1 MTVTVEGTNITATVN
16 GAGQFVLANVPAGAI
31 TLRFNGAGANAQ
43 LNLGSIPAGTT
54 IIINVVVNGSSAE
67 LQQKTVNGDTEI
79 EGRIESIAG
88 STLKVAGRTVLV
100 TASTIIRH
108 GDTAMTLSQLEV
120 GQRVHVKGNT
130 AGTGTTATTTA
141 TTIIVQNFNT
151 SVPVNL
157 EGTVSGLT
165 GTAAAFQ
172 FTVNGRTVKGDAT
185 TEFKGGGKSPSF
197 ADLAN
202 GDEVHVKGTQ
212 REGFVQAERINF
224 EDEDD
229 GADEFEAE
237 GVVSGLTGT
246 CPSITF
252 TLAGRTFRTNAST
265 EFKGAACAAVAN
277 GRKVEAEGMVQT
289 DGSILAKKVESEDD
303 RDDDAHEWESH
314 GAVSAVS
321 GACPSITFTLSAR
334 TVRTNSSTR
343 FDGVTC
349 ESIANGKSLKVEG
362 TLQTDGSVLAKKVK
376 KG

>member
-1 MTVTVEGTNITATVN
+1 
-16 GAGQFVLANVPAGAI
+16 
-31 TLRFNGAGANAQ
+31 
-43 LNLGSIPAGTT
+43 
-54 IIINVVVNGSSAE
+54 
-67 LQQKTVNGDTEI
+67 
-79 EGRIESIAG
+79 
-88 STLKVAGRTVLV
+88 
-100 TASTIIRH
+100 
-108 GDTAMTLSQLEV
+108 
-120 GQRVHVKGNT
+120 
-130 AGTGTTATTTA
+130 
-141 TTIIVQNFNT
+141 VQNFNT

-172 FTVNGRTVKGDAT
+172 FTVDGRTVKGDAT

-202 GDEVHVKGTQ
+202 GDDVHVKGTQ

-229 GADEFEAE
+229 DADEFEAE

-265 EFKGAACAAVAN
+265 EFKGGACAAVAN
-277 GRKVEAEGMVQT
+277 GHKVEAEGMVQA

-303 RDDDAHEWESH
+303 GDDGDDDAHEWEAH